1 VVGCAPP
8 PRGAGRRTAA
18 AEPGHYRGELEIFQ
32 SAGLEALANIKMSFF
47 NGERLT
53 YAARATIMETEVWWH
68 VLGCECARQGDS
80 ARFVRMGVRQID
92 RRITVSPAFS
102 YAIKDR
108 RAAARSREWSHEDAA
123 FLAILFQAN
132 FYVLPEKA

>member
-1 VVGCAPP
+1 VVGRVPP
-8 PRGAGRRTAA
+8 PRGACRRTAA
-18 AEPGHYRGELEIFQ
+18 AEPGHYRRELEIFQ
-32 SAGLEALANIKMSFF
+32 SAALEALGNIKMSFF

-68 VLGCECARQGDS
+68 LLGCECARQGDS
-80 ARFVRMGVRQID
+80 ARFVRLGVRQID
-92 RRITVSPAFS
+92 RRITVSLAFS

>member
-1 VVGCAPP
+1 VGCAPP
-8 PRGAGRRTAA
+8 PHGAGRRTAA

>member
-1 VVGCAPP
+1 
-8 PRGAGRRTAA
+8 
-18 AEPGHYRGELEIFQ
+18 
-32 SAGLEALANIKMSFF
+32 
-47 NGERLT
+47 
-53 YAARATIMETEVWWH
+53 
-68 VLGCECARQGDS
+68 
-80 ARFVRMGVRQID
+80 MGVRQID
-92 RRITVSPAFS
+92 RRITVNLAFS